1 MDFQL
6 SHRDYFIMGSRYV
19 RRVCAISVV
28 FIVANVP
35 LCRSYKKSFGQI
47 TQMCYHLENRE
58 VKHLNVYT
66 CSLRVSVELQVCLQV
81 LIQSGLF
88 VIVAHVHVF
97 VKQSDST
104 RSAYSHY
111 NVRKQCERLQLG
123 EHIFCLLK
131 IK

>member
-1 MDFQL
+1 
-6 SHRDYFIMGSRYV
+6 
-19 RRVCAISVV
+19 
-28 FIVANVP
+28 
-35 LCRSYKKSFGQI
+35 
-47 TQMCYHLENRE
+47 MCYHLENRE

>member
-1 MDFQL
+1 
-6 SHRDYFIMGSRYV
+6 MGSRYV

-47 TQMCYHLENRE
+47 AQM